1 MVMSC
6 LYSPTEKKKKKKVGC
21 TRREERKKRHH
32 EQEKYEGT
40 FKGWLYLGEDD
51 NYQIE
56 ELAPGG
62 GGGVGVGVVRR
73 GRRKK
78 TLLLTF
84 LSRGI

>member
-1 MVMSC
+1 MRV
-6 LYSPTEKKKKKKVGC
+6 L
-21 TRREERKKRHH
+21 
-32 EQEKYEGT
+32 

-62 GGGVGVGVVRR
+62 GMGVGVVVVRR
-73 GRRKK
+73 GRKK